1 MTSVIQVDAS
11 TGEHVVREMNDDEL
25 QEREALAQVEQ
36 AKAEQFGKLLE
47 TQLNKQVLLNTL
59 LQVFV
64 GYLGLH
70 MQGKLPVVTF
80 ADFMGQVFEGYIQNG
95 GKIDP

>member
-1 MTSVIQVDAS
+1 MKDVTINAA
-11 TGEHVVREMNDDEL
+11 TGEIEEIELTADEVA
-25 QEREALAQVEQ
+25 EREALIMALRTEAHQLKARTLSVENE
-36 AKAEQFGKLLE
+36 K
-47 TQLNKQVLLNTL
+47 VLLNTL

-70 MQGKLPVVTF
+70 MQGNLPVVTF